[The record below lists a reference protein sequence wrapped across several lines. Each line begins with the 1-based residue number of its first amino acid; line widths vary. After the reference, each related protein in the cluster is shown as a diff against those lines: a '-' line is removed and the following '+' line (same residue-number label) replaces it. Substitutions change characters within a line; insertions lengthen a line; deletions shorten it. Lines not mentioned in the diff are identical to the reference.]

1 MHTFGKNLKLSILL
15 KVKYAAKL
23 KKISNDNEH
32 GIDDE
37 YDDDDDDDDDDHRKS
52 EVRLKQKS

>member
-1 MHTFGKNLKLSILL
+1 M
-15 KVKYAAKL
+15 

-37 YDDDDDDDDDDHRKS
+37 YDDDDDDDDHRKS